1 MTTLQVEVKEFED
14 ERALHGGVD
23 GLDIVKQI
31 LIHAHK
37 LLSPNGSREVWLEV
51 SHLHPSAIK
60 RWVEEE
66 EEGKACQLKVLEC
79 ILDMSGKERFIRLRL
94 ANEILI
100 S

>member
-31 LIHAHK
+31 LTHAHK

-66 EEGKACQLKVLEC
+66 EEGKVCQLEVLEC

-94 ANEILI
+94 TNQILI